1 MASPSLRRSTAR
13 TSGIQ
18 KSKSAAAG
26 VVLLALASAAGAQTY
41 PAKPIRIIDAFPP
54 GGAGDV
60 LARIIIPKLSEN
72 LRQPIVMDNRPGAG
86 GNIGPEIAAKAAP
99 DGHSLFMGVT
109 VVLAPSRTLYAKL
122 PYDALRDFAPV
133 SRVGSGA
140 YVLVAHPS
148 LPVKSI
154 KELVALAKARPGQ
167 LNYASAGGT
176 GSGAHLCGELFK
188 IRAGVKLVHIG
199 YKGGPPAVTAVV
211 SGETALGFMTV
222 TAGLGQIQAGR
233 MRALAVTSNKRTP
246 LLPDVPTIAESG
258 HPDYEVTPVFGL
270 FVPAATPKDIIAL
283 LNAEIR
289 KVVDTPEV
297 RERYAAQGVAAA
309 SSTPEELGAILAAE
323 VAQWAKV
330 IKAAGIRVE

>member
-1 MASPSLRRSTAR
+1 MVYEISLAARRVTL
-13 TSGIQ
+13 T
-18 KSKSAAAG
+18 
-26 VVLLALASAAGAQTY
+26 VVLLLCAASVAYAQTY
-41 PAKPIRIIDAFPP
+41 PSKPIRIIDAFPT

-72 LRQPIVMDNRPGAG
+72 LRQPIVVDNRPGAG
-86 GNIGPEIAAKAAP
+86 GNIGAEVAAKAPP
-99 DGHSLFMGVT
+99 DGYSLFMGVT
-109 VVLAPSRTLYAKL
+109 VVIAPSRTLYSKL

-154 KELVALAKARPGQ
+154 KELVALAKARPGE
-167 LNYASAGGT
+167 LSYASAGGT

-188 IRAGVKLVHIG
+188 IRAGVNLLHIG

-222 TAGLGQIQAGR
+222 TAGLGQITAGR
-233 MRALAVTSNKRTP
+233 MRALAVTSTRRTP
-246 LLPDVPTIAESG
+246 LLPDVPTLAESG
-258 HPDYEVTPVFGL
+258 YPDYEVTPVFGL
-270 FVPAATPKDIIAL
+270 FVPVATPKDIVAF
-283 LNAEIR
+283 LNREVR
-289 KVVDTPEV
+289 RVVDTPEV
-297 RERYAAQGVAAA
+297 RERYAAQGVIA
-309 SSTPEELGAILAAE
+309 SGSTPEELGAILAAE

-330 IKAAGIRVE
+330 IKAAKIRVE